1 MGKVIAICNQKG
13 GVGKTTT
20 ALNLSATLAS
30 NNKKVLL
37 VDMDPQGNS
46 TSGVG
51 FDKDIIESSINDVIL
66 LKKDIND
73 CVYQTQFEFDI
84 IPATIDLALADFEI
98 ATSESDRQN
107 RLKVKLDT
115 IKDKYDYVLI
125 DCPPSLGLLNIN
137 ALVACDSVIV
147 PVQCQ
152 YYALEGLISLLSTVR
167 KIQTSINSKL
177 NIEGVLLTMF
187 DSRVRLDNEV
197 SIEVRKFFKERVYDI
212 SIPQSIK
219 IPMSQQKGRPITYFD
234 KNCNASKAYMALAD
248 EVIKQNEKVRN
259 NRKVKSKQ

>member
-1 MGKVIAICNQKG
+1 MGKIIAICNQKG

-20 ALNLSATLAS
+20 AINLSAALAE

-46 TSGVG
+46 TTGVG
-51 FDKDIIESSINDVIL
+51 IDKDIIFNNIANVILNKSSIENSIY
-66 LKKDIND
+66 KTNYKI
-73 CVYQTQFEFDI
+73 DI
-84 IPATIDLALADFEI
+84 IPATIELAMVDFEL
-98 ATSESDRQN
+98 ATLNVDKQSM
-107 RLKVKLDT
+107 LKNQLQS
-115 IKDKYDYVLI
+115 IKEKYDYILI

-152 YYALEGLISLLSTVR
+152 YYALEGLISLLSTIR
-167 KIQTSINSKL
+167 KIQTSINDKL

-187 DSRVRLDNEV
+187 DSRIRLHNEV
-197 SIEVRKFFKERVYDI
+197 SIEVRKFFKECVYDI

-219 IPMSQQKGRPITYFD
+219 LPLSQSKGKPINYYD
-234 KNCNASKAYMALAD
+234 KNCNATKAYLQLAKD
-248 EVIKQNEKVRN
+248 VIKNNVRKRSN
-259 NRKVKSKQ
+259 QTIKSK

>member
-20 ALNLSATLAS
+20 ALNLSATLAD

-37 VDMDPQGNS
+37 IDMDPQANS

-51 FDKDIIESSINDVIL
+51 FDKDLLTSSINDVML
-66 LKKDIND
+66 VQKPINE
-73 CVYQTQFEFDI
+73 CIFQTCFNFDI
-84 IPATIDLALADFEI
+84 IPATIDLALVDFEI
-98 ATSESDRQN
+98 ATSLIDRQS
-107 RLKVKLDT
+107 RLKSQLDL
-115 IKDKYDYVLI
+115 IKDEYDYVLI

-152 YYALEGLISLLSTVR
+152 YYALEGLISLLTTIR

-177 NIEGVLLTMF
+177 NIEGVLLTMY
-187 DSRVRLDNEV
+187 DARTRLDNEV
-197 SIEVRKFFKERVYDI
+197 SMILQFLN
-212 SIPQSIK
+212 Q
-219 IPMSQQKGRPITYFD
+219 
-234 KNCNASKAYMALAD
+234 
-248 EVIKQNEKVRN
+248 
-259 NRKVKSKQ
+259 

>member
-1 MGKVIAICNQKG
+1 MGKIHAICNQKG

-20 ALNLSATLAS
+20 AVNLSATLVE
-30 NNKKVLL
+30 NNQRVLL
-37 VDMDPQGNS
+37 IDMDPQGNS

-51 FDKDIIESSINDVIL
+51 IDKDMITANINDVL
-66 LKKDIND
+66 LKKHKIEECIYPTSFGID
-73 CVYQTQFEFDI
+73 VV
-84 IPATIDLALADFEI
+84 PATIDLAMVDFEL
-98 ATSESDRQN
+98 ATSMEDKQK
-107 RLKVKLDT
+107 RLKDALDT
-115 IKDKYDYVLI
+115 IKDNYDFILI

-152 YYALEGLISLLSTVR
+152 YYALEGLISLLSTIR
-167 KIQTSINSKL
+167 KIQSSVNSKL

-187 DSRVRLDNEV
+187 DARTKLDNEV
-197 SIEVRKFFKERVYDI
+197 SIEVRKFFKERVYDV

-219 IPMSQQKGRPITYFD
+219 IPMSQRKGKPITYFD
-234 KNCNASKAYMALAD
+234 KNCNASKAYIALAS
-248 EVIKQNEKVRN
+248 EVIKQNEQVRN

>member
-1 MGKVIAICNQKG
+1 MGKIIAICNQKG

-51 FDKDIIESSINDVIL
+51 FDKDIIQSSINDVML
-66 LKKDIND
+66 LKKDVND
-73 CVYQTQFEFDI
+73 CIYPTQFEFDI

-98 ATSESDRQN
+98 ATSIEERQK
-107 RLKVKLDT
+107 RLKIQLDI
-115 IKDKYDYVLI
+115 IKNNYDYILI

-167 KIQTSINSKL
+167 KIQTSVNSKL

-197 SIEVRKFFKERVYDI
+197 SIEVRKFFKERVYDV

-219 IPMSQQKGRPITYFD
+219 IPMSQRKGKPITYFD
-234 KNCNASKAYMALAD
+234 KNCNASKAYIALAS
-248 EVIKQNEKVRN
+248 EVIKQNEQVRN

>member
-1 MGKVIAICNQKG
+1 MGKIHAICNQKG

-20 ALNLSATLAS
+20 AVNLSATLAE

-37 VDMDPQGNS
+37 IDMDPQGNS

-51 FDKDIIESSINDVIL
+51 IDKDMITANINDVL
-66 LKKDIND
+66 LKKHKIEE
-73 CVYQTQFEFDI
+73 CVYPTSFGVDVV
-84 IPATIDLALADFEI
+84 PATIDLAMVDFEL
-98 ATSESDRQN
+98 ATSMEDKQK
-107 RLKVKLDT
+107 RLKDALDT
-115 IKDKYDYVLI
+115 IKDNYDFVLI

-152 YYALEGLISLLSTVR
+152 YYALEGLISLLSTIR
-167 KIQTSINSKL
+167 KIQSSVNSKL

-187 DSRVRLDNEV
+187 DARTKLDNEV

-212 SIPQSIK
+212 SIPKSVKVPVAQS
-219 IPMSQQKGRPITYFD
+219 KGKPINHYD
-234 KNCNASKAYMALAD
+234 KNCSVSKAYGMIAEEL
-248 EVIKQNEKVRN
+248 IKNDGKARN
-259 NRKVKSKQ
+259 NKKTK

>member
-1 MGKVIAICNQKG
+1 MGKIIAICNQKG

-30 NNKKVLL
+30 NDKKVLL

-51 FDKDIIESSINDVIL
+51 FDKDIIENSINDVML
-66 LKKDIND
+66 FKKEIKD
-73 CVYQTQFEFDI
+73 CIHSTQFEFDI

-98 ATSESDRQN
+98 ATSIIEKQS
-107 RLKVKLDT
+107 RLKTKLEL
-115 IKDKYDYVLI
+115 IKQDYDYILI

-152 YYALEGLISLLSTVR
+152 YYALEGLISLLSTIR
-167 KIQTSINSKL
+167 KIQTSINNNL

-187 DSRVRLDNEV
+187 DSRTRLDNEV

-219 IPMSQQKGRPITYFD
+219 IPMSQRKGRPITYFD
-234 KNCNASKAYMALAD
+234 KNCNASKAYNALAL
-248 EVIKQNEKVRN
+248 EVIKQNEKSRN